1 MNITVKAMAVLALLN
16 TCVYAQEQDSTKV
29 NSLQEV
35 VISDTKFAQRKEKSG
50 KVIEVITASDLEKKS
65 GQSLA
70 NILSQVAGV
79 EINGNQSSGGKNLGT
94 YIRGGRNRQT
104 LILIDGIPVSD
115 ASGISMEYDLRLLP
129 IDQVESIEIMKGA
142 SSTLYGTGAATG
154 VINITLKKS
163 SKKELQGNA
172 YVNIGSNNTSDNHQ
186 YNGQDFNQG
195 LSINGQY
202 QKIEY
207 LTSINSTEIGGMSEA
222 KGDNF
227 EKDYFS
233 RIAINQKIGIKVNS
247 KLRFDFFG
255 NYDRFKNAFDNSYNP
270 PASNDNL
277 KNIGETEQFRAG
289 FSSKYQYS
297 KGQFVINNGI
307 SSNDRNLIIDDSEY
321 KYKSKNINVDCFN
334 KYNFSNQ
341 FFVLLGTQYQFSEM
355 SFDSQYATIDKNK
368 AKFEIIDPYIT
379 LVYNA
384 IYGLNINTGI
394 RMNNHSIYG
403 STAVYNFNPSYS
415 FGKVTPIRLL
425 ASYSTAYITPSLY
438 QLYDGY
444 SGNINLKPEDNSTFE
459 AGFEVQLWHKK
470 LSLNSVAFYREEK
483 NAIDVDAN
491 YVYYNIDGKNKARGL
506 ETTIQLKVTS
516 KCNLSANYTFSE
528 LDEVLQ
534 RLNPK
539 NKVNAAIEYQFSN
552 RFYAGVNY
560 QYLSNRRDAYGYP
573 LQFVM
578 LDAYQLFATTAKYEL
593 IKNRMTVF
601 ASVTNIF
608 NEDFVEN
615 IGYATRGRNFRVG
628 LNITL

>member
-1 MNITVKAMAVLALLN
+1 MKKTVKAMAVLALLN
-16 TCVYAQEQDSTKV
+16 ACVYAQEQDSTKV

-50 KVIEVITASDLEKKS
+50 KVIEVISAEDLAKKS

-154 VINITLKKS
+154 VINISLKKS

-172 YVNIGSNNTSDNHQ
+172 YVNIGSNNTSNNHQ

-195 LSINGQY
+195 LSIDGQY
-202 QKIEY
+202 RKMEY

-227 EKDYFS
+227 ENDYFS

-289 FSSKYQYS
+289 FSSNYQYS

-321 KYKSKNINVDCFN
+321 IYKSKNINVDCFN

-368 AKFEIIDPYIT
+368 AKLEIIDPYIT

-384 IYGLNINTGI
+384 NYGLNINAGI

-415 FGKVTPIRLL
+415 FGKETPIRLL

-438 QLYDGY
+438 QLYEGY
-444 SGNINLKPEDNSTFE
+444 SGNINLEPEDNSTFE

-491 YVYYNIDGKNKARGL
+491 YVYYNIDGKNKARGI

-516 KCNLSANYTFSE
+516 KCNVFANYTFSE
-528 LDEVLQ
+528 LDEALQ

-539 NKVNAAIEYQFSN
+539 NKVNAAIDYQFSN

-573 LQFVM
+573 LQYVM

-615 IGYATRGRNFRVG
+615 IGYATRGRNFQMG